1 MAESRILVLGNTKY
15 QAFLHDLLGNEGFS
29 IESAESNPS
38 GLERALS
45 GEHALVVL
53 DTMGLLRRIRERS
66 MVPVLMLI
74 ERGVDADRITSL
86 EEGADDC
93 MLLPF
98 NPRELVARVRALRR
112 RFKRELP
119 LGDEPTGEIITV
131 GDVRLDTGSRV
142 VSRADEVIALT
153 GAEFAL
159 LEILLG
165 TAGQVLSREELTK
178 RVLGRSF
185 SPYDRSIDVHISS
198 LRKKLGKGVNGRERI
213 KTVRGVG
220 YLYATSVQ

>member
-1 MAESRILVLGNTKY
+1 MAKSKILVLGNTKY
-15 QAFLHDLLGNEGFS
+15 HAFLNDLLGNEGLS
-29 IESAESNPS
+29 IEGADSDSS

-45 GEHALVVL
+45 GDHALVVL
-53 DTMGLLRRIRERS
+53 DGMDLLRRLRRES
-66 MVPVLMLI
+66 MVPVLMLL
-74 ERGVDADRITSL
+74 ERGEDGDRIESI

-98 NPRELVARVRALRR
+98 NPRELVARVRALQR
-112 RFKRELP
+112 RFKLEPP

-142 VSRADEVIALT
+142 VSRADEIIALT

-159 LEILLG
+159 LEALLG
-165 TAGQVLSREELTK
+165 AAGQVLSREELTK
-178 RVLGRSF
+178 RVLGRPF
-185 SPYDRSIDVHISS
+185 SPFDRSIDVHVSS
-198 LRKKLGKGVNGRERI
+198 LRKKLGSNVDGQDRI

-220 YLYATSVQ
+220 YLYATNSR

>member
-1 MAESRILVLGNTKY
+1 MTESRILVLGNTRY

-29 IESAESNPS
+29 IESAESDSS

-45 GEHALVVL
+45 GDHALVVL
-53 DTMGLLRRIRERS
+53 DGMDLLRRLRRGS
-66 MVPVLMLI
+66 MVPVLMLL
-74 ERGVDADRITSL
+74 ERGEDADRIASL

-112 RFKRELP
+112 RFKRDPP

-142 VSRADEVIALT
+142 VSRADEILALT

-165 TAGQVLSREELTK
+165 AAGQVISREELTK
-178 RVLGRSF
+178 RVLGRHF
-185 SPYDRSIDVHISS
+185 SPYDRSIDVHVSS
-198 LRKKLGKGVNGRERI
+198 LRRKLGSNGDGQERI

-220 YLYATSVQ
+220 YLYATNSR